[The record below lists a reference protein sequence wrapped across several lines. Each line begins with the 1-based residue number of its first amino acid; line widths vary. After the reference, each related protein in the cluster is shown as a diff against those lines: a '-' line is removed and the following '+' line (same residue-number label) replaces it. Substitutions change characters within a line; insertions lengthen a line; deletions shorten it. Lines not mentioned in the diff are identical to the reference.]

1 VSGKGFSP
9 LTLWAWR
16 VASRTELAANGKN
29 EAAHGGGLA
38 RKDTMAKDLREL
50 SIEELDKSSGG
61 MAVTIE
67 KVTAAVEIVGTGGIL
82 SGAAMG
88 AVVKAVI
95 SAISDARY

>member
-1 VSGKGFSP
+1 
-9 LTLWAWR
+9 
-16 VASRTELAANGKN
+16 
-29 EAAHGGGLA
+29 
-38 RKDTMAKDLREL
+38 
-50 SIEELDKSSGG
+50 

-95 SAISDARY
+95 SAISGARY

>member
-1 VSGKGFSP
+1 
-9 LTLWAWR
+9 
-16 VASRTELAANGKN
+16 
-29 EAAHGGGLA
+29 
-38 RKDTMAKDLREL
+38 MAKDLREL

-95 SAISDARY
+95 SAISGARY